1 MKKLLIIISLSVFFW
16 ACSKDKIDLAS
27 PEALSGTDWRTFD
40 VGIAGT
46 PVYLNFK
53 FTSTSQVELWSKH
66 LNETDYSQIL
76 SGDYSIKGNEIK
88 INFGKDTVSGYI
100 EGESINFLDINT
112 WQSVGPDFMIERIA
126 CSGNFIYA
134 ITNNNGVYL
143 SSNGGNDWKA
153 VNFGPNSEMAH
164 GVDIEFK
171 DGNVFAGSNWGGIY
185 LSTNN
190 GLDWNKVSDTPSDQI
205 EIIGNTVISAR
216 NNFSI
221 QISTDNGSTWEIVNS
236 NIMNDFFWALTSFG
250 NNLYAGTFEGQ
261 IYFSADY
268 GKTLTSI
275 ALFNNA
281 GIMSLIIDGDNIFA
295 GTQGKGIAF
304 SSNNGLNWKTLA
316 GISGLTVNALAKKGD
331 LIVAHGENIIFSND
345 NGNNW
350 KTIYNGGH
358 AIYDIQITENY
369 IYAGAPH
376 GILRLPIPLLYLPN
390 STFTLYH

>member
-1 MKKLLIIISLSVFFW
+1 MKKLLIIFSLSVFFW
-16 ACSKDKIDLAS
+16 ACSKDKINLAS
-27 PEALSGTDWRTFD
+27 PEALSGTDWRTSD

-46 PVYLNFK
+46 PVYLKFK

-76 SGDYSIKGNEIK
+76 SGGYSISGNEII
-88 INFGKDTVSGYI
+88 INFGNDTVFGDI
-100 EGESINFLDINT
+100 KGESINFLGFNT
-112 WQSVGPDFMIERIA
+112 WQNIGPDFMIDRIA
-126 CSGNFIYA
+126 CSSNFIYA

-143 SSNGGNDWKA
+143 SSNGGIDWEA
-153 VNFGPNSEMAH
+153 VNFGPNSEMSH

-185 LSTNN
+185 LSANN
-190 GLDWNKVSDTPSDQI
+190 GLNWNKVTTTPSDQI
-205 EIIGNTVISAR
+205 EIIGNTVISVR
-216 NNFSI
+216 DNYSI
-221 QISTDNGSTWEIVNS
+221 QISTDNGSIWETVNS
-236 NIMNDFFWALTSFG
+236 NITNDFFWALTSFG
-250 NNLYAGTFEGQ
+250 NKLYAGTLEGH
-261 IYFSADY
+261 IYLSADY

-275 ALFNNA
+275 ASFNNA
-281 GIMSLIIDGDNIFA
+281 GIMSLVIDGDNIFA

-316 GISGLTVNALAKKGD
+316 GISGLYVNALAKNGD

-350 KTIYNGGH
+350 KTIYDGGY
-358 AIYDIQITENY
+358 AIDDIQITENY
-369 IYAGAPH
+369 IYAGAPT